1 MMNDFDATGRLEKI
15 RMQAEAMA
23 SMSRK
28 TLDEEVEE
36 VKILLRKIDTD
47 GLLSESDFKLP
58 MVDFLDKAE
67 MALLQYGIET
77 GEF

>member
-1 MMNDFDATGRLEKI
+1 
-15 RMQAEAMA
+15 MQAEVIA

-36 VKILLRKIDTD
+36 VKSLLRKVDKD
-47 GLLSESDFKLP
+47 GLLSEADYSLP
-58 MVDFLDKAE
+58 MVDFLDRAE
-67 MALLQYGIET
+67 MALLQYGIES

>member
-1 MMNDFDATGRLEKI
+1 MDGLEATGRLEKI
-15 RMQAEAMA
+15 RMQAEVMA

-36 VKILLRKIDTD
+36 VKGLLRRVDT
-47 GLLSESDFKLP
+47 GRLLSEADYSLP

-67 MALLQYGIET
+67 MALLQYGIES